1 MDILFYFPKILI
13 NVIKTKRKKNYGKRL
28 REIIC
33 SKICFTKEGLEK
45 FRRNRKHIT
54 EFENVFFEVVS
65 KEPRPIRKYKIS
77 SNIQNYIRFYS
88 LNKER
93 LFSSKLRDIV
103 SKKNLEDLF
112 RNSEKKAKFGLI
124 YNSSTKDKQE
134 TDYNAH
140 SIFV

>member
-1 MDILFYFPKILI
+1 MEKDYEKLFAVKYVLQ
-13 NVIKTKRKKNYGKRL
+13 
-28 REIIC
+28 
-33 SKICFTKEGLEK
+33 KEGLEN

-140 SIFV
+140 SIFLYNK